1 MTRVALI
8 AQMLPDSPPKMSPAL
23 WDLLLVG
30 GVALALGAVVF
41 AVAAVTRRGHKHRPR
56 TRHGPEILRN
66 TEEHL
71 HEADEKAALATA
83 GEQEQ
88 RQRRKR
94 RRRDHRPRN
103 PTLSEA
109 GGLPPARDPGATPHT
124 GL

>member
-1 MTRVALI
+1 
-8 AQMLPDSPPKMSPAL
+8 MSPAL

-30 GVALALGAVVF
+30 GVALALAAIIFV
-41 AVAAVTRRGHKHRPR
+41 VAAVTRRQRKHRPR
-56 TRHGPEILRN
+56 ARHGPEILRH
-66 TEEHL
+66 TEEHFQ
-71 HEADEKAALATA
+71 EADEKAARAMED
-83 GEQEQ
+83 EQEQ

-109 GGLPPARDPGATPHT
+109 GGLPPARDPGTTPHT